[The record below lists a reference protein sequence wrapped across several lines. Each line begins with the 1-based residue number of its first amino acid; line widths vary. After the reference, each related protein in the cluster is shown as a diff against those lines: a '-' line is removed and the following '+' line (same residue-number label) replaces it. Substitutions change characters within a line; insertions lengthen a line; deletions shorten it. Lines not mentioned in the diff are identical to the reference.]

1 VVAVTAEGGVTI
13 RAGGGVLSRPT
24 EGGLEIAIVHRPKY
38 DDWSMPKGK
47 LQAGEMP
54 LLAACREVVEETGV
68 RPVVGRRLPTQ
79 EYRLGP
85 DRKVVDYWEM
95 SPADSATRTGPERLS
110 EVDSVRWLRP
120 AEAATWLSYDRD
132 RDLLRA
138 YVSAPRADA
147 VVLLVRHGRAGERSA
162 WSGDDRVRPLDHDG
176 EVQAQ
181 ALRALAWFGPQR
193 VFAANRVRCVQTV
206 APLAGDLGVPVETEP
221 ALAEDAY
228 AASPSRGLR
237 RIRDIARSRQRAVV
251 CSQREVIPDLLTRLA
266 AEDGLVLTRVTA
278 RRGSVWSLSF
288 MDGRL
293 LAADYYSDLA

>member
-1 VVAVTAEGGVTI
+1 
-13 RAGGGVLSRPT
+13 
-24 EGGLEIAIVHRPKY
+24 VHRPKY

-47 LQAGEMP
+47 LHAGELP

-95 SPADSATRTGPERLS
+95 SPADSATGTGPVRLA

-162 WSGDDRVRPLDHDG
+162 WSGDDRLRPLDADG
-176 EVQAQ
+176 EAQAE

-193 VFAANRVRCVQTV
+193 VFSANRVRCVQTV
-206 APLAGDLGVPVETEP
+206 TPLAGDLDLPVETEP
-221 ALAEDAY
+221 ALADDAY
-228 AASPSRGLR
+228 LASPARGVR
-237 RIRDIARSRQRAVV
+237 RVRDMARSRLRVVV

-288 MDGRL
+288 VDGRL
-293 LAADYYSDLA
+293 LAADYYADLA